1 VLPTHPIQYA
11 MARYPIPFTSYRSF
25 IHAYK
30 AKAPTNPMATAPT
43 PAKVPAAAPVFWAG
57 VAEPV
62 GEPEGV
68 REALPVRPDVAAA
81 EAPADPVAVGRLDRE
96 TPAAAQRPDEADSI
110 SKRIVNTPTTHCL
123 VRNDVLARSS
133 ALHRE
138 GAHWRS
144 DSAIL
149 EAPVVHWH
157 LMSERPQPEPW
168 MAVAKQ
174 GIYSFVI
181 STHVLDFYP
190 IPGLEMKTYSTAG
203 DVAQILCSNKGKRS
217 RKSNNGGGRETHV

>member
-1 VLPTHPIQYA
+1 
-11 MARYPIPFTSYRSF
+11 MARGPFCITNYRSF
-25 IHAYK
+25 IHVYK

-43 PAKVPAAAPVFWAG
+43 PTKVPAAAPVFWAG

-62 GEPEGV
+62 GLPEGV
-68 REALPVRPDVAAA
+68 REALPVTPDVAAG
-81 EAPADPVAVGRLDRE
+81 EAPDDAAAVGRLDRE
-96 TPAAAQRPDEADSI
+96 TPAAAQRPEEADSI
-110 SKRIVNTPTTHCL
+110 SIKAVNTPTRHY
-123 VRNDVLARSS
+123 VGRKNVLARSS

-144 DSAIL
+144 ESAIL

-174 GIYSFVI
+174 GIYFI
-181 STHVLDFYP
+181 RRQHLCPEFP
-190 IPGLEMKTYSTAG
+190 CGIRIG
-203 DVAQILCSNKGKRS
+203 DENVRHS
-217 RKSNNGGGRETHV
+217 